1 MMVPYVILLGAGVTI
16 AVIALLAQSDRLPPN
31 HFAGIR
37 TPGVMRNERTW
48 RAGHAAAAPW
58 LLAAG
63 IVVTAGSLLLLATR
77 PNEALGGLC
86 LLAVS
91 GLMGVLVAVA
101 TSAAGR
107 AARDVD

>member
-1 MMVPYVILLGAGVTI
+1 MMVPYVILLGAGVAMAT
-16 AVIALLAQSDRLPPN
+16 VALLAQSGRLPPN
-31 HFAGIR
+31 RYAGIR

-77 PNEALGGLC
+77 PNEAVGGLC

-101 TSAAGR
+101 MRAAGH
-107 AARDVD
+107 AARGTD